1 MCTNSVVF
9 VSFSP
14 ADLSNNNKNA
24 YKKAVGAV
32 TILQQLD
39 IASSTQNKTETN
51 KQSKQ
56 THSAGQMN

>member
-9 VSFSP
+9 VSFSL

-56 THSAGQMN
+56 TRSAGQMN

>member
-1 MCTNSVVF
+1 M
-9 VSFSP
+9 SFSP

-56 THSAGQMN
+56 TRSAGQMN

>member
-1 MCTNSVVF
+1 MCTNCVVF

-39 IASSTQNKTETN
+39 IASSTQNKTERN

-56 THSAGQMN
+56 TRSAGQMN